1 MFENLSTQFCCS
13 MFSSKPPHL
22 YSGLYK
28 AVYHLPL
35 ECADKCTQI
44 AVLFVPQSLDQENCN
59 YIERRASQL

>member
-1 MFENLSTQFCCS
+1 MFENVSTQFSC
-13 MFSSKPPHL
+13 SSKPPRL

-35 ECADKCTQI
+35 ECADKCTQQI

-59 YIERRASQL
+59 YIKRRASQL